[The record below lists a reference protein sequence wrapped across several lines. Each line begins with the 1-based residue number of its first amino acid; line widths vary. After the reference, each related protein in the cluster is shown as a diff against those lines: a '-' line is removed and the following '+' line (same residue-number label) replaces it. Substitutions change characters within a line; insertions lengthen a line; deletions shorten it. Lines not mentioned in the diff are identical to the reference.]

1 MKSSIIVNTSEVP
14 KILYQIYD
22 ELYNYKN
29 EKTLNNELYDC
40 LILKMDLEKSKTII
54 DKILAHT
61 PKSFTPKCHCVYYF
75 FVRFI
80 TPLFPFF

>member
-22 ELYNYKN
+22 ELNNYKN
-29 EKTLNNELYDC
+29 EKTLNNKLYDC

-54 DKILAHT
+54 DKILAIVNNELL
-61 PKSFTPKCHCVYYF
+61 KNV
-75 FVRFI
+75 
-80 TPLFPFF
+80 